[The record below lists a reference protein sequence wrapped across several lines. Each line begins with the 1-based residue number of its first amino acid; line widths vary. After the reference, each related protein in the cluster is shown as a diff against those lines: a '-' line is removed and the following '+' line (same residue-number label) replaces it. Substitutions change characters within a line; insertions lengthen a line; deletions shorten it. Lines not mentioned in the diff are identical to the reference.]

1 MGENILKVQVYSCL
15 FLNHINTTQT
25 TPLFTNIDKP
35 SDMRGP
41 KDFVKAAHEGAAR
54 PVEVILLGQEH
65 QLVAFA
71 VDTEIKFISLEL
83 AL

>member
-1 MGENILKVQVYSCL
+1 MLSRKAALV
-15 FLNHINTTQT
+15 
-25 TPLFTNIDKP
+25 TNVDEP
-35 SDMRGP
+35 PEVGAPEDL
-41 KDFVKAAHEGAAR
+41 VKAAHEGAAR

>member
-54 PVEVILLGQEH
+54 AVNVVLLIWKH
-65 QLVAFA
+65 QFGPPA
-71 VDTEIKFISLEL
+71 VNAAEY
-83 AL
+83 